1 MGTVTGMVVEMVMVL
16 EVEGKMV
23 TVVEVM
29 TS

>member
-1 MGTVTGMVVEMVMVL
+1 MVTVMGTVVEMVMVL

>member
-1 MGTVTGMVVEMVMVL
+1 MGTVMGTVVEMVMVL